1 MKKNI
6 GIIDGIIRIIL
17 AIIFFIIGSL
27 KVDGT
32 PRLILY
38 FLSLIMVVTTT
49 FGFCF
54 LYKIF
59 GISTRRK

>member
-6 GIIDGIIRIIL
+6 GTLDGIIRIIL
-17 AIIFFIIGSL
+17 AIIFFAVGSL

-38 FLSLIMVVTTT
+38 VLSLIMVVTTT
-49 FGFCF
+49 SGFCF

>member
-1 MKKNI
+1 MEKNI

-17 AIIFFIIGSL
+17 AIIFFIVGSL

-38 FLSLIMVVTTT
+38 ILSLIMVVTTT

-59 GISTRRK
+59 GISTRKK